1 MTLVVTTPV
10 TGGAQTGFTTPGY
23 TLLTDV
29 APVVYGR
36 QYAVSA
42 LTGTQAGVRVH
53 AVSDPFT
60 STLTRAP
67 VLKPLPPI
75 NPVTLRY
82 GNIPK
87 NTTQV
92 LIRKGVLCAANQN
105 PEVMTCRLYIDTPA
119 GADSFDAPN
128 CRAALALLIGVLT
141 QISAGLGD
149 TVVTGVP

>member
-1 MTLVVTTPV
+1 MTLVVTSPV
-10 TGGAQTGFTTPGY
+10 TGAAQTGLASPTY

-36 QYAVSA
+36 QYAVAS
-42 LTGTQAGVRVH
+42 LGGTQTNVRVH

-60 STLTRAP
+60 GTLTRAP
-67 VLKPLPPI
+67 VLRPLPAP

-87 NTTQV
+87 NTTQIN
-92 LIRKGVLCAANQN
+92 IRKGVLCAANQP
-105 PEVMTCRLYIDTPA
+105 PEVMAIRMYIDTPA
-119 GADSFDAPN
+119 GSDSFDAVN
-128 CRAALALLIGVLT
+128 CRAALSFAIGILS

>member
-1 MTLVVTTPV
+1 MTLTVTTPV
-10 TGGAQTGFTTPGY
+10 TGAAQTGFTTPTY

-42 LTGTQAGVRVH
+42 VGGTQTGVRVH

-60 STLTRAP
+60 ATLQRAA
-67 VLKPLPPI
+67 VLKPLPAP

-82 GNIPK
+82 GSIPK
-87 NTTQV
+87 NTT
-92 LIRKGVLCAANQN
+92 LINIRKGVNCAANQP
-105 PEVMTCRLYIDTPA
+105 PETMTCRLYIDTPA

-128 CRAALALLIGVLT
+128 CRAALSLLIGVLS
-141 QISAGLGD
+141 QISSGLGD